1 MLSGVLP
8 FTGGDALVY
17 GEPISSEGGMDRIRS
32 LMGVCPQ
39 FDVLWGEL
47 TGTEH
52 LLIYGHV
59 KGLPYL
65 QVKAGAGGGQVAGFL
80 LVSCRF
86 LLGKGFCRGKVVHW
100 VWQVVP
106 HQRSSF
112 GAVQFGGRQA
122 LVVGSCGQEE

>member
-65 QVKAGAGGGQVAGFL
+65 QVKAGAGGGG
-80 LVSCRF
+80 R
-86 LLGKGFCRGKVVHW
+86 
-100 VWQVVP
+100 WQVFFLFPVVFFWE
-106 HQRSSF
+106 RGF
-112 GAVQFGGRQA
+112 VGGR
-122 LVVGSCGQEE
+122 